1 MCQQGMNARN
11 GLCKEW
17 GRMES
22 PYHVFFLEKPYFE
35 NKMNFETL
43 GEFSK
48 AIEIPCEISGEPKPN
63 ITWYRDAEPLDQIPA
78 VRYSVQENN
87 SLYIR

>member
-1 MCQQGMNARN
+1 MQGMDYARN
-11 GLCKEW
+11 GVEW
-17 GRMES
+17 NHHIM
-22 PYHVFFLEKPYFE
+22 FFLEKPYFE